1 MTQAIALNPE
11 VDAALLVG
19 FFERLATLD
28 QVLRIIVSGARLR
41 VRFTVRGGEPERSVL
56 LDFVAHPVCAREAS
70 DSEAADV
77 VVAMSK
83 QAWHEVLSGA
93 LAPGEALGRRE
104 MLLRGSATD
113 LARCIPLFDFAPMLY
128 GEHWERRGVDGAKE
142 EPMRTGC
149 WNRFP
154 TAVWEKRAFR
164 TVGRAA
170 YSLGYCIGIARHR
183 VAPNLSLFELLE
195 AMSRGLGDAR
205 MASEKRER
213 GQG

>member
-1 MTQAIALNPE
+1 MNRAIALNPE
-11 VDAALLVG
+11 ADAALLVA

-28 QVLRIIVSGARLR
+28 QVLCIIVSGARLR
-41 VRFTVRGGEPERSVL
+41 VRFTVRGESERSVL
-56 LDFVAHPVCAREAS
+56 MDFVAHPVCAREAS

-83 QAWHEVLSGA
+83 EAWHEVLSGA

-128 GEHWERRGVDGAKE
+128 REHWERRGVDGAKE
-142 EPMRTGC
+142 EAMRTGW

-154 TAVWEKRAFR
+154 GAGLEKRVLR
-164 TVGRAA
+164 TVGKAA
-170 YSLGYCIGIARHR
+170 YSLGYCMELARHQ